1 MALPVEG
8 SVSNLNI
15 DLSGSCLEGHGPSP
29 EMLAFEERLVEIQ
42 REIHSVIPPLKH
54 QLPILN
60 AFFKDWLEGVFL
72 RCGRKFSKT
81 HCVTYCSWV
90 FALLFPGS
98 ENYIIFDER
107 DHGRSIIWDNG
118 RLPRFLTTIQKRP
131 DETIEQWSK
140 RKALGKKIEQKYV
153 ASVINSDLTLRFRN
167 GSFISIEGAKNVP
180 KADGLQPTFIC
191 YDEFKSHDERF
202 DISMRPNLDVFEG
215 RLLIVGTPPPLG
227 ESPHYLKTEEEF
239 KRSPKKRHFCLPSYL
254 NEVVYPNGRTGEKFK
269 ALEVEYR
276 ARNEYHVFAR
286 EYLGL
291 DIADSSKRIFPHFTR
306 SDHVHDHQQMLA
318 QVQADRR
325 AWDYYLV
332 FDPGTTSVFAAT
344 AIAIHTQDRRFFVLG
359 EVYETDMSK
368 TTVGHIWPKAEE
380 IARAINPNFE
390 DWVLGYDVAASWFAN
405 EVAAQFGEALLPCD
419 KSSRTGL
426 GKEDQ
431 LSVLRS
437 AMVTGRFAISEKC
450 EHTIKEIV
458 RYALDDNG
466 RLPKKDDHGIDTM
479 RYTMRFDS
487 YDTVFHA
494 SQKVPTFKELRPWS

>member
-1 MALPVEG
+1 M
-8 SVSNLNI
+8 SDLNI
-15 DLSGSCLEGHGPSP
+15 DLRDAALKELQLDGLSE
-29 EMLAFEERLVEIQ
+29 FEQKLVTLQ
-42 REIHSVIPPLKH
+42 KEIHAVIKPLPH
-54 QLPILN
+54 QVPVLR
-60 AFFKDWLEGVFL
+60 AFFVDWLDGVFL
-72 RCGRKFSKT
+72 RCGRKWGKTTVCVYFS
-81 HCVTYCSWV
+81 WM
-90 FALLFPGS
+90 FALLFPDT
-98 ENYIIFDER
+98 EHYIVFDEKEHAA
-107 DHGRSIIWDNG
+107 DTIWRNG
-118 RLPRFLTTIQKRP
+118 RLPRFLSTAIKLPGESSKDWMKRR
-131 DETIEQWSK
+131 Q
-140 RKALGKKIEQKYV
+140 LGHKIERKYI
-153 ASVINSDLTLRFRN
+153 ASVSNSNFSVTFRN
-167 GSFISIEGAKNVP
+167 GSTISVEGAKNVAR
-180 KADGLQPTFIC
+180 ADGLQPTSIV
-191 YDEFKSHDERF
+191 YDEIKNHDAQF
-202 DISMRPNLDVFEG
+202 DQAMRPNLDVFDG
-215 RLLIVGTPPPLG
+215 RILIVGTPPKLG
-227 ESPHYLKTEEEF
+227 ESEHYIKLEEEF
-239 KRSPKKRHFCLPSYL
+239 KRAPRKRHFCLPSYL
-254 NEVVYPNGRTGEKFK
+254 NTLVYPNGREGVKFK
-269 ALEVEYR
+269 ELEREYR
-276 ARNEYHVFAR
+276 SRQEYHVFAR
-286 EYLGL
+286 EYL
-291 DIADSSKRIFPHFTR
+291 AMSVPDSSKRIFPHFTR
-306 SDHVHDHQQMLA
+306 NDHVHDHQQMLA

-344 AIAIHTQDRRFFVLG
+344 AIATHTQDRRFFVLG

-466 RLPKKDDHGIDTM
+466 RLPKKDDHAIDCL